1 MKNVETTLTSKEV
14 NVLVNMVN
22 QQITVLQMTD
32 NTYFTTDSYKS
43 LTSMLDKLKDL
54 NLNVSK

>member
-32 NTYFTTDSYKS
+32 NSYFTTDSYKS